1 MRHTPI
7 ALLLFIVVAA
17 AAQAA
22 EPETVMVTYRAK
34 KGNEAP
40 LAQVVA
46 KQWET
51 LRRLHLVTDDPRQL
65 YRAGSTLIEVF
76 TWKDA
81 DIPDNAPPEIRAL
94 WDEMGKLVEKNG
106 ISILQVERVRE

>member
-1 MRHTPI
+1 MRNTAI
-7 ALLLFIVVAA
+7 AFLLFITAA
-17 AAQAA
+17 ANAA

-34 KGNEAP
+34 RGSEAQ

-46 KQWET
+46 RHWET
-51 LRRLHLVTDDPRQL
+51 ARRLDLVAAEPRDL

-76 TWKDA
+76 TWKDGS
-81 DIPDNAPPEIRAL
+81 IPDNAPPEIRTI
-94 WDEMGKLVEKNG
+94 WKEMGDLVEKNG